1 MITSIRGSIHQGHE
15 AFSEHSRGR
24 HYAFM
29 SLAAL
34 LFNRSNSVD
43 LHVCTRTN
51 INDILCHGDPIT
63 NKMVS
68 DANTVLQ

>member
-15 AFSEHSRGR
+15 AFRERSRGR

-34 LFNRSNSVD
+34 LFNQSNSVD
-43 LHVCTRTN
+43 LCTRTN

>member
-1 MITSIRGSIHQGHE
+1 MVMKLSVSILEADIMHLCHLQLCFSIDQIQLIYVHE
-15 AFSEHSRGR
+15 K
-24 HYAFM
+24 
-29 SLAAL
+29 
-34 LFNRSNSVD
+34 
-43 LHVCTRTN
+43 N